1 MTPKL
6 SAEIL
11 EALQQHPGQPLRVFD
26 DQSQKAFLVV
36 PEEALPTLWDE
47 YLRHE
52 LQKGLVALEQGE
64 VAEWDVEATLAE
76 AERRAALRN
85 S

>member
-1 MTPKL
+1 
-6 SAEIL
+6 
-11 EALQQHPGQPLRVFD
+11 VFD
-26 DQSQKAFLVV
+26 DQSQKVFLVV

-47 YLRHE
+47 YFRNE
-52 LQKGLVALEQGE
+52 LYKGLAAIEQGE
-64 VAEWDVEATLAE
+64 VAEWDVEATIAE